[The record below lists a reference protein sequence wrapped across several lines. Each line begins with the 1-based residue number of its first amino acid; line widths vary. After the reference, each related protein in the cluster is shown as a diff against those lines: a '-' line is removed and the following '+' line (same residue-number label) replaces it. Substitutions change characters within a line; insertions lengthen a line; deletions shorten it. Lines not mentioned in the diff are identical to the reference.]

1 LFGLI
6 LIFKPFKNPIQTKIE
21 NQGLYLIVQ
30 SLNYVKLSIILSSP
44 VNGNLMYSFLTDVVF
59 VSFQIGANGKIC
71 SGNGKCKG
79 AGTRK
84 GNGQCACDKGKLTQK
99 RRQITFGRIK
109 PKLVKTPKTK

>member
-1 LFGLI
+1 M
-6 LIFKPFKNPIQTKIE
+6 FKPFKNPIQTKIE

-44 VNGNLMYSFLTDVVF
+44 VNGNLMYSFLTDFVF

-84 GNGQCACDKGKLTQK
+84 GNGQCACDKGKLLQK
-99 RRQITFGRIK
+99 EV
-109 PKLVKTPKTK
+109 KLRLDEFSPS